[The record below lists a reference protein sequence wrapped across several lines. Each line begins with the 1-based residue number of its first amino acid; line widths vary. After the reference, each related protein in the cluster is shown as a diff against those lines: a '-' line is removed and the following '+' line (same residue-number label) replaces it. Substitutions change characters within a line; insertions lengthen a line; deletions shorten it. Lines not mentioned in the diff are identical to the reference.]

1 MATPTT
7 SKNGQPKTR
16 KRNPRT
22 NQTPDDRGA
31 GHRMLD
37 SAKRYGSAMF
47 NNTSRFFG
55 TDKEDL
61 VGSYYRQ
68 IVDLVFV
75 LGVMAS
81 LFVSWYFAPAG
92 YKLLV
97 APLIFIGLF
106 AVEWAMHGAGRI
118 IVQAACTDTQK
129 KWMITVVIVGGLF
142 IFTDTILFIQSFT
155 DKAGAVT
162 QWLMKYTSFLT
173 GGEAIVMLFLFTKAI
188 ALDDRRNAVMYH
200 NGATAQGFRSS
211 VEDALDHV
219 RLIGE
224 YNKGVRKAHRIE
236 KGLAVTAM
244 IKALT
249 TRAAR
254 SKRKTEANNHAGTMA
269 AGSMKL
275 VSRKPEDL
283 RADLLAALDDLND
296 SNLKLPKFSNALP
309 DYSKN

>member
-1 MATPTT
+1 MAATT
-7 SKNGQPKTR
+7 TQNGQPKTR
-16 KRNPRT
+16 QRNTRR
-22 NQTPDDRGA
+22 NNSSSDRSP
-31 GHRMLD
+31 GHRILD
-37 SAKRYGSAMF
+37 GAKRYGSAMF

-92 YKLLV
+92 YKIFV
-97 APLIFIGLF
+97 APLIFMGLF

-129 KWMITVVIVGGLF
+129 KWMIAVVIVGGLF

-155 DKAGAVT
+155 DKGGPIS

-188 ALDDRRNAVMYH
+188 SLDDRRNAVMYH

-224 YNKGVRKAHRIE
+224 YNAGVRSAHRTE
-236 KGLAVTAM
+236 KGLAVTAL

-249 TRAAR
+249 TRAAK
-254 SKRKTEANNHAGTMA
+254 SKRKGEANTHAQTMA
-269 AGSMKL
+269 EESMKL

-283 RADLLAALDDLND
+283 RADLLSALDDLNK
-296 SNLKLPKFSNALP
+296 SNVELPSFSNALP